1 MFAARWSPR
10 TTQRWLPCR
19 VGSNVTRA
27 PLSDRRAFDEQLE
40 FACYLIVAAA
50 TGARRSEVVALRWAD
65 VDLEQRTVSIER
77 GVVMGMEGLV
87 ERDTKTHS
95 SRRVSLDART
105 VAVLSGQLDR
115 MRHSAEVC
123 RVEISGRS
131 FVFSNAADFS
141 EPWFPDSVS
150 RAFKRL
156 CRLEGMP
163 DARLH
168 DLWHLVATPLFG
180 GGVDARTIAGR
191 LGHRNAATTL
201 NVYAHVLEF
210 PDREAS

>member
-27 PLSDRRAFDEQLE
+27 PLSDRRAFDEQPEL
-40 FACYLIVAAA
+40 ACYLIVAAA

-65 VDLEQRTVSIER
+65 VDLEQRTVSIGR
-77 GVVMGMEGLV
+77 GVVMGMERLV

-105 VAVLSGQLDR
+105 VAVLSDQLDR
-115 MRHSAEVC
+115 MRHRAEVC

-141 EPWFPDSVS
+141 EPWSPTRCPERSSACVVS
-150 RAFKRL
+150 RA
-156 CRLEGMP
+156 CRTLGCTISGTWSP
-163 DARLH
+163 PRCSVAASTRARSPAAS
-168 DLWHLVATPLFG
+168 VIATL
-180 GGVDARTIAGR
+180 RR
-191 LGHRNAATTL
+191 R
-201 NVYAHVLEF
+201 
-210 PDREAS
+210 